1 MAEIAAL
8 SWNGFTA
15 ASTFSGGGSSLG
27 YRMAGFRVAWAS
39 EFIEAARDT
48 YRANAAPYTVLD
60 PRDIRQVKPED
71 ILSAIGMRPG
81 ELDLFDGSPPCAS
94 FSTAGKR
101 EKGWGRAKAY
111 SDTVQRTDD
120 LFFEYIRR
128 DFVDG
133 VLFEDMEHTW
143 EDFVADAVT
152 MFPYGFAPFEMVYRK
167 RTGTPKGADPLAGSQ
182 YKDGKIGLRKIALRS
197 QDTVQRWWFD
207 QETDD
212 LLGLYQL
219 DPVRGR
225 EVQIPMERLVLIR
238 TTPNRGNPEGKS
250 ILEPAVRPYT
260 ALRMFENA
268 EASVAVRAGGIVTL
282 EIPVG
287 DYNDPTKRA
296 SWEQLAKE
304 MADDRAG
311 FILLP
316 TIIDKEGKKV
326 DAYKVDYTVADG
338 RRSGDFSII
347 IGRKKQE
354 MASVALAD
362 FILLGH
368 NNKGALNLSTD
379 KTNLLREA
387 VMSYLRGIASPVNR
401 VVIPRLWAVNG
412 LPRDTMP
419 KAVPGDLD
427 KANLQVLG
435 TFLTAMT
442 GAGMVMDDALED
454 ALRAAADLPLKPK
467 ELEGQGDEGG
477 SAVRRPGKGAVPA
490 QRPKK
495 PAAAPAD
502 DDGLVDAAPDAPT
515 GGKASRAAGAR
526 ASVSKAGPEDI
537 AALAALGPDDT
548 VYREALAVL
557 AGGEIPDGVEKAEG
571 GLPGTGQSPF
581 DPRGRVAKHNPYH
594 DARGRFTFGP
604 ESGSGS
610 SGGSL
615 KDFLESEGSGIV
627 VVARLPVDIQTHFGA
642 KTTRVFLSSSTRDTH
657 GHHNWTAEDFA
668 NLQEVLDRGEVRADR
683 EHHVIVA
690 HLNDKWWYAALKV
703 TKDQKEVYLQSFRRM
718 RPADL
723 PRFYQRGEM
732 IRKPVGK

>member
-1 MAEIAAL
+1 MSDDQITKAAGSNAGSASGQSLLTEVGRGGLRHWGGYIYDDEDPQLRGLQAIRKYREMTKDPTIAAML
-8 SWNGFTA
+8 FALTALFRSVSW
-15 ASTFSGGGSSLG
+15 
-27 YRMAGFRVAWAS
+27 R
-39 EFIEAARDT
+39 IEASGDT
-48 YRANAAPYTVLD
+48 PAH
-60 PRDIRQVKPED
+60 
-71 ILSAIGMRPG
+71 
-81 ELDLFDGSPPCAS
+81 
-94 FSTAGKR
+94 R
-101 EKGWGRAKAY
+101 EA
-111 SDTVQRTDD
+111 
-120 LFFEYIRR
+120 R

-143 EDFVADAVT
+143 EDVVADAAT

-207 QETDD
+207 QESDD

-238 TTPNRGNPEGKS
+238 TTANRGNPEGKS

-282 EIPVG
+282 EILVG
-287 DYNDPTKRA
+287 DYDDATKRA

-316 TIIDKEGKKV
+316 TVLDNDKKKV
-326 DAYKVDYTVADG
+326 NAYKVGYTVADG
-338 RRSGDFSII
+338 RRSGDFSPI

-379 KTNLLREA
+379 KTDLFHEA
-387 VMSYLRGIASPVNR
+387 VMSYLRGIAAPVNR

-477 SAVRRPGKGAVPA
+477 SAVRRPGKAVAPA

-495 PAAAPAD
+495 PAEAPAD
-502 DDGLVDAAPDAPT
+502 DDGLSAAAPDAPT
-515 GGKASRAAGAR
+515 GGKALRPASARAA
-526 ASVSKAGPEDI
+526 VSKAAPEDVT
-537 AALAALGPDDT
+537 ALGALGPDDP

-557 AGGEIPDGVEKAEG
+557 AGGEIPESVEKAEG
-571 GLPGTGQSPF
+571 GLPGAGQRPF
-581 DPRGRVAKHNPYH
+581 DTGAKVAKHNPYR

-604 ESGSGS
+604 ESGSGNG
-610 SGGSL
+610 GGSL
-615 KDFLESEGSGIV
+615 KCFPESEASGIV
-627 VVARLPVDIQTHFGA
+627 VVARLPADIQAHFGA
-642 KTTRVFLSSSTRDTH
+642 KTTRVFLSSDTRDTH
-657 GHHNWTAEDFA
+657 KKHKWTAEDIA
-668 NLQEVLDRGEVRADR
+668 RLQTVLDRGEVRADK
-683 EHHVIVA
+683 EFHIIAAHH
-690 HLNDKWWYAALKV
+690 DGEWWYAAVKV
-703 TKDQKEVYLQSFRRM
+703 TRDRKEVYLQSFHVMRKKQVIDFPSKGTLVRTRR
-718 RPADL
+718 
-723 PRFYQRGEM
+723 E
-732 IRKPVGK
+732 V

>member
-1 MAEIAAL
+1 MSDDQITKAAGSNAGSGSGQSLLTEVGRGGLRQWGGYIYDDEDPQLRGLQAIRKYREMTKDPTIAAML
-8 SWNGFTA
+8 FALTALFRSVSW
-15 ASTFSGGGSSLG
+15 
-27 YRMAGFRVAWAS
+27 R
-39 EFIEAARDT
+39 IEASGDT
-48 YRANAAPYTVLD
+48 PAH
-60 PRDIRQVKPED
+60 
-71 ILSAIGMRPG
+71 
-81 ELDLFDGSPPCAS
+81 
-94 FSTAGKR
+94 R
-101 EKGWGRAKAY
+101 EA
-111 SDTVQRTDD
+111 
-120 LFFEYIRR
+120 R

-207 QETDD
+207 PESDG

-238 TTPNRGNPEGKS
+238 TTANRGNPEGKS

-316 TIIDKEGKKV
+316 TIVDKEGKKV

-387 VMSYLRGIASPVNR
+387 VMSYLRGIAAQVNR

-454 ALRAAADLPLKPK
+454 ALRAAANLPLKPK

-477 SAVRRPGKGAVPA
+477 SAVSRPGKRSVPT

-495 PAAAPAD
+495 PAEAPAD

-515 GGKASRAAGAR
+515 GGRPSRSASTRAA
-526 ASVSKAGPEDI
+526 VSKAAPEDI
-537 AALAALGPDDT
+537 VALAALGADDP

-557 AGGEIPDGVEKAEG
+557 AGGEIPEGVEKAEG
-571 GLPGTGQSPF
+571 GLPGGGLSPF
-581 DPRGRVAKHNPYH
+581 VLDVLKAWNPAQPRDHL
-594 DARGRFTFGP
+594 GRFARMADRGSGAGGGHAGKAKPLFFGALPADLLTAHFHGKRRFSPGGVQMNPAAVQHHLEKHPEDSKKMIAALRGGLAKPALVSDP
-604 ESGSGS
+604 ESGENG
-610 SGGSL
+610 L
-615 KDFLESEGSGIV
+615 N
-627 VVARLPVDIQTHFGA
+627 VALYYPVPNTDGEMFVLPVSVDRDGA
-642 KTTRVFLSSSTRDTH
+642 GFYWARSGFVTRKHQVEQRVKKGRIH
-657 GHHNWTAEDFA
+657 YIGK
-668 NLQEVLDRGEVRADR
+668 RPK
-683 EHHVIVA
+683 
-690 HLNDKWWYAALKV
+690 DKPLK
-703 TKDQKEVYLQSFRRM
+703 
-718 RPADL
+718 
-723 PRFYQRGEM
+723 
-732 IRKPVGK
+732 

>member
-1 MAEIAAL
+1 MTKDPTIAAML
-8 SWNGFTA
+8 FALTALFRSVSW
-15 ASTFSGGGSSLG
+15 
-27 YRMAGFRVAWAS
+27 R
-39 EFIEAARDT
+39 IEASGDT
-48 YRANAAPYTVLD
+48 PAH
-60 PRDIRQVKPED
+60 
-71 ILSAIGMRPG
+71 
-81 ELDLFDGSPPCAS
+81 
-94 FSTAGKR
+94 R
-101 EKGWGRAKAY
+101 EA
-111 SDTVQRTDD
+111 
-120 LFFEYIRR
+120 R
-128 DFVDG
+128 DFVEG

-143 EDFVADAVT
+143 EDFVADAAT

-182 YKDGKIGLRKIALRS
+182 YNDGKIGLRKIALRS

-207 QETDD
+207 QESDD

-225 EVQIPMERLVLIR
+225 EVAIPMERLVLIR
-238 TTPNRGNPEGKS
+238 TTANRGNPEGKS

-287 DYNDPTKRA
+287 DYKDKGLRA

-316 TIIDKEGKKV
+316 TIVDKEGKKV
-326 DAYKVDYTVADG
+326 DAYKVGYTVADG
-338 RRSGDFSII
+338 RRSGDFSPI

-387 VMSYLRGIASPVNR
+387 VMSFLRGIAAPVNR

-435 TFLTAMT
+435 AFLTAMT

-477 SAVRRPGKGAVPA
+477 SAVNRPGKGAASA

-495 PAAAPAD
+495 PAETPAD
-502 DDGLVDAAPDAPT
+502 DGGLVDAAPDAPT
-515 GGKASRAAGAR
+515 GGKVSRAAGAR
-526 ASVSKAGPEDI
+526 ASVSKAEPEDI
-537 AALAALGPDDT
+537 AALGALGPDDP

-557 AGGEIPDGVEKAEG
+557 AGGEIPESVEKAEG
-571 GLPGTGQSPF
+571 GLPGAGQSPF
-581 DPRGRVAKHNPYH
+581 DPGGRVAKHNPYH

-610 SGGSL
+610 GGGSL

-657 GHHNWTAEDFA
+657 GHHNWTAEDFS

-732 IRKPVGK
+732 IRKTVGK

>member
-1 MAEIAAL
+1 MTKDPTIAAML
-8 SWNGFTA
+8 FALTALFRSVSW
-15 ASTFSGGGSSLG
+15 
-27 YRMAGFRVAWAS
+27 R
-39 EFIEAARDT
+39 IEASGDT
-48 YRANAAPYTVLD
+48 PAH
-60 PRDIRQVKPED
+60 
-71 ILSAIGMRPG
+71 
-81 ELDLFDGSPPCAS
+81 
-94 FSTAGKR
+94 R
-101 EKGWGRAKAY
+101 EA
-111 SDTVQRTDD
+111 
-120 LFFEYIRR
+120 R

-143 EDFVADAVT
+143 EDFVADSVT

-182 YKDGKIGLRKIALRS
+182 YNDGKIGLRKIALRS
-197 QDTVQRWWFD
+197 QDTVARWWFD
-207 QETDD
+207 EQSDD

-219 DPVRGR
+219 DPVRCR

-268 EASVAVRAGGIVTL
+268 EASVAVRAGGLVTL

-287 DYNDPTKRA
+287 DYNDQTKRA

-326 DAYKVDYTVADG
+326 DAYKVGYTVADG
-338 RRSGDFSII
+338 RRSGDFSPI

-354 MASVALAD
+354 MASVALSD

-368 NNKGALNLSTD
+368 NNNGALNLSTD
-379 KTNLLREA
+379 KTHLLREA
-387 VMSYLRGIASPVNR
+387 VMSFLRGIAAPVNR

-435 TFLTAMT
+435 AFLTAMT
-442 GAGMVMDDALED
+442 SAGMVMDDALED
-454 ALRAAADLPLKPK
+454 ALRAAANLPLKPK
-467 ELEGQGDEGG
+467 EMEGQGDEGG
-477 SAVRRPGKGAVPA
+477 SAVSRPRKGTVPA
-490 QRPKK
+490 QRAKK
-495 PAAAPAD
+495 PAEAPAD
-502 DDGLVDAAPDAPT
+502 DDELVDAAPDAPT
-515 GGKASRAAGAR
+515 GGKALRPASAK
-526 ASVSKAGPEDI
+526 ASVNKAAEDI
-537 AALAALGPDDT
+537 AALGALGPDDP
-548 VYREALAVL
+548 VYREALTVL
-557 AGGEIPDGVEKAEG
+557 AGGEIPESVEKAEG
-571 GLPGTGQSPF
+571 VLPGAGQSPF
-581 DPRGRVAKHNPYH
+581 DTGGQVAKHNPYH

-610 SGGSL
+610 GGGGL
-615 KDFLESEGSGIV
+615 KDFLESQGSGIV

-718 RPADL
+718 RPAGL
-723 PRFYQRGEM
+723 CCKLFL
-732 IRKPVGK
+732 

>member
-1 MAEIAAL
+1 MSDDQITKAAGSNAGSASGQSLLTEVGRGGLRHWGGYIYDDEDPQLRGLQAIRKYREMTKDPTIAAML
-8 SWNGFTA
+8 FALTALFRSVSW
-15 ASTFSGGGSSLG
+15 
-27 YRMAGFRVAWAS
+27 R
-39 EFIEAARDT
+39 IEASGDT
-48 YRANAAPYTVLD
+48 PAH
-60 PRDIRQVKPED
+60 
-71 ILSAIGMRPG
+71 
-81 ELDLFDGSPPCAS
+81 
-94 FSTAGKR
+94 R
-101 EKGWGRAKAY
+101 EA
-111 SDTVQRTDD
+111 
-120 LFFEYIRR
+120 R
-128 DFVDG
+128 DFVEG

-143 EDFVADAVT
+143 EDFVADSVT

-167 RTGTPKGADPLAGSQ
+167 RAGTPKGADPRAGSQ

-197 QDTVQRWWFD
+197 QDTVARWWFD
-207 QETDD
+207 EQSDD

-225 EVQIPMERLVLIR
+225 EVPIPMERLVLIR

-287 DYNDPTKRA
+287 DYNDPIKRA

-316 TIIDKEGKKV
+316 TVLDNDKKKV
-326 DAYKVDYTVADG
+326 EAYKVGYTVADG
-338 RRSGDFSII
+338 RRSGDFSPI

-379 KTNLLREA
+379 KTNLLRDA
-387 VMSYLRGIASPVNR
+387 VMSYIRGIAAPVNR

-427 KANLQVLG
+427 KVNLQVLG
-435 TFLTAMT
+435 AFLTTMT
-442 GAGMVMDDALED
+442 GAGMVMDDTLED
-454 ALRAAADLPLKPK
+454 ALRAAANLPLKPK
-467 ELEGQGDEGG
+467 ELEGQGAEGG
-477 SAVRRPGKGAVPA
+477 SAVGRPGTGAAPA
-490 QRPKK
+490 PRQK
-495 PAAAPAD
+495 PAKAPAD
-502 DDGLVDAAPDAPT
+502 DDGLVDAAPDDPA
-515 GGKASRAAGAR
+515 GGKRPRAASAR
-526 ASVSKAGPEDI
+526 TGVGKAAPDDI
-537 AALAALGPDDT
+537 TALGALGPDDP

-557 AGGEIPDGVEKAEG
+557 AGGTIPENVEKAEG
-571 GLPGTGQSPF
+571 GLPGAGQSPF
-581 DPRGRVAKHNPYH
+581 DTGGQIAKHNPYH

-610 SGGSL
+610 GGGSL
-615 KDFLESEGSGIV
+615 KDFLESQGSGIV

>member
-1 MAEIAAL
+1 MSDDQITKAAGSNAGSASGQSMLTEVGRGGLRHWGGYIYDDEAPQLRGLQAIRKYREMTKDPTIAAML
-8 SWNGFTA
+8 FALTALFRSVSW
-15 ASTFSGGGSSLG
+15 
-27 YRMAGFRVAWAS
+27 R
-39 EFIEAARDT
+39 IEASGDT
-48 YRANAAPYTVLD
+48 PAH
-60 PRDIRQVKPED
+60 
-71 ILSAIGMRPG
+71 
-81 ELDLFDGSPPCAS
+81 
-94 FSTAGKR
+94 R
-101 EKGWGRAKAY
+101 EA
-111 SDTVQRTDD
+111 
-120 LFFEYIRR
+120 R

-143 EDFVADAVT
+143 EDFVADAAT

-182 YKDGKIGLRKIALRS
+182 YCGRS
-197 QDTVQRWWFD
+197 RCAPRTPCSGGGSIRNP
-207 QETDD
+207 TTC
-212 LLGLYQL
+212 
-219 DPVRGR
+219 RGG

-238 TTPNRGNPEGKS
+238 TTANRGNPEGKS

-282 EIPVG
+282 EILVG
-287 DYNDPTKRA
+287 DYNDATKRA

-316 TIIDKEGKKV
+316 TVLDNDKKKV
-326 DAYKVDYTVADG
+326 NAYKVGYTVADG
-338 RRSGDFSII
+338 RRSGDFSPI

-362 FILLGH
+362 FILLWH

-379 KTNLLREA
+379 KTDLFHEA
-387 VMSYLRGIASPVNR
+387 VMSYLRGTAAPVNR
-401 VVIPRLWAVNG
+401 VVIPRLWEVNG

-427 KANLQVLG
+427 EANLQVLG
-435 TFLTAMT
+435 AILTAMT
-442 GAGMVMDDALED
+442 GAGMVMEDALED
-454 ALRAAADLPLKPK
+454 ALRAAANLPLKPK

-477 SAVRRPGKGAVPA
+477 SAVRRPGKGAAPA
-490 QRPKK
+490 RRPKRL
-495 PAAAPAD
+495 ADALAD
-502 DDGLVDAAPDAPT
+502 DDGLIDAAPDAPT
-515 GGKASRAAGAR
+515 GGKALRPASAK
-526 ASVSKAGPEDI
+526 ASVSKAAPEDI
-537 AALAALGPDDT
+537 AALGALGPDDP

-557 AGGEIPDGVEKAEG
+557 AGGEIPESVEKAEG
-571 GLPGTGQSPF
+571 GLPGAGQSPF
-581 DPRGRVAKHNPYH
+581 DTEAKVAKHNPYH
-594 DARGRFTFGP
+594 DVRGRFTFGP

-610 SGGSL
+610 GGGSL

-627 VVARLPVDIQTHFGA
+627 VVARLPVDVQTHFGA
-642 KTTRVFLSSSTRDTH
+642 KITRVFLSSSTRDTH

>member
-1 MAEIAAL
+1 MSDDQITKAAGSNAGSASGQSLLTEVGRGGLRHWSGYIYDDEDPQLRGLQAIRKYREMTKDPTIAAML
-8 SWNGFTA
+8 FALTALFRSVSWRIE
-15 ASTFSGGGSSLG
+15 SS
-27 YRMAGFRVAWAS
+27 
-39 EFIEAARDT
+39 
-48 YRANAAPYTVLD
+48 
-60 PRDIRQVKPED
+60 
-71 ILSAIGMRPG
+71 
-81 ELDLFDGSPPCAS
+81 
-94 FSTAGKR
+94 
-101 EKGWGRAKAY
+101 
-111 SDTVQRTDD
+111 SDTPAHR
-120 LFFEYIRR
+120 EAR
-128 DFVDG
+128 DFVEG

-197 QDTVQRWWFD
+197 QDTVARWWFD
-207 QETDD
+207 QESDD

-225 EVQIPMERLVLIR
+225 EVPIPIERLVLIR

-287 DYNDPTKRA
+287 DYNDQTKRA
-296 SWEQLAKE
+296 VWEQLAKE

-326 DAYKVDYTVADG
+326 DAYKVGYTVADG
-338 RRSGDFSII
+338 RRSGDFSPI

-379 KTNLLREA
+379 KTHLLREA
-387 VMSYLRGIASPVNR
+387 VMSYLRGIAAPVNR

-435 TFLTAMT
+435 AFLTAMT

-454 ALRAAADLPLKPK
+454 ALRAAANLPLKPK

-477 SAVRRPGKGAVPA
+477 SAVSRPGKAVAPA

-495 PAAAPAD
+495 PVEAPAD

-515 GGKASRAAGAR
+515 GGKAPRSASARAA
-526 ASVSKAGPEDI
+526 VSKAAPEDI
-537 AALAALGPDDT
+537 AALAALGPDDP

-571 GLPGTGQSPF
+571 GLPGAGQSPF
-581 DPRGRVAKHNPYH
+581 DTGERVAKHNPYH

-610 SGGSL
+610 GGGSL